1 MTRYICTIFFF
12 LFVLAGISF
21 AQFSRKVD
29 SLLKICNTAPTEN
42 EKVEAYGQLAEL
54 YYVYQLDNAGD
65 SILQRQ
71 VKLAELSGN
80 KELLLNAYFGDAIT
94 NITAWRSKESFD
106 KALSFLVKG
115 RDYAKSIASDEYLAL
130 AYARIANLYRKW
142 GQTDNAFNSA
152 NAAYTTALNI
162 KSDSIKIITAIELGD
177 AYQAKND
184 ALPAFKVYTKAY
196 EDAEKINNP
205 TLQSEVNH
213 RFAELY
219 LSLNNTKT
227 SLEYLQKNEKQNRE
241 NGYSEGLIK
250 DYIDLA
256 RVTDEKSY
264 ALKAIHLSDSLHLD
278 KYTLQAK
285 RIMYGIYALVIR
297 NADSTFNYINK
308 NQDLKLFF
316 SNRGLPSFF
325 FTVGFIYQYSGNL
338 DSAIQYYQKS
348 LPGLD
353 TSFDLKSQ
361 QSIYVQLGQCYSKKS
376 KNDKAIEYYQKAYFI
391 ANSLK
396 NQNFTASCTK
406 ALAELYEKS
415 GKYENA
421 INYFRKNGL
430 IKDSLAELTS
440 QRDIA
445 LAEINNE
452 KREHE
457 NELARQEKNI

>member
-308 NQDLKLFF
+308 NQDLKLFLVIEDYPH
-316 SNRGLPSFF
+316 S
-325 FTVGFIYQYSGNL
+325 
-338 DSAIQYYQKS
+338 S
-348 LPGLD
+348 LL
-353 TSFDLKSQ
+353 SVS
-361 QSIYVQLGQCYSKKS
+361 Y
-376 KNDKAIEYYQKAYFI
+376 
-391 ANSLK
+391 
-396 NQNFTASCTK
+396 
-406 ALAELYEKS
+406 
-415 GKYENA
+415 
-421 INYFRKNGL
+421 IN
-430 IKDSLAELTS
+430 IPET
-440 QRDIA
+440 
-445 LAEINNE
+445 
-452 KREHE
+452 
-457 NELARQEKNI
+457 